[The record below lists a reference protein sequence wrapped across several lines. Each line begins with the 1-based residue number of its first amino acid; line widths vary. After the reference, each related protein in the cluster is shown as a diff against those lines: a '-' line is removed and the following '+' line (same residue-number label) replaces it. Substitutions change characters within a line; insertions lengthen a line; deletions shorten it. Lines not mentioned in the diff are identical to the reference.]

1 MIHMILA
8 GKILSLFLIMLLGYA
23 MVSSGLLR
31 AADSKVLSLISLYL
45 VMPCVILSSFQVEF
59 SSEVLE
65 GLLLALAAAVLL
77 HAGLIVLTEIF
88 GKVLHLDPVEK
99 DSLVY
104 SNAGNLIIPI
114 VTSVLGPEWVIYSSA
129 FLSVQLF
136 LLWSHGKQVLC
147 GEKGLDLKKLLTN
160 INMLAIL
167 VGVLLF
173 VFRIQLPPLLED
185 AVDSVSA
192 MVGPLAMIIL
202 GMLIASMNLKRLLQY
217 RRLWWVTLLRLVVL
231 PLICMCFLKFSGLA
245 GVLPESK
252 TILLISLLAVCTPSA
267 STITQMAQVYGKDA
281 DYASAINVTTTIFC
295 IVTMPLMVALY
306 QL

>member
-173 VFRIQLPPLLED
+173 VFRIQLPSLLED

-245 GVLPESK
+245 GVLPEGK